1 MTTPTH
7 PEVFREGGIRPD
19 ATVEELLAALSA
31 YALDNEKDTEIEATT
46 TTPFNSTNDTM
57 QLMKLLLE
65 KGADP
70 NSPAGDSSLLHVTA
84 KLGDRH
90 AIEILLDR
98 GARIE
103 AKDKDG
109 RTALHLTASNGH
121 EATARLLLERGAE
134 IESTENDGQT
144 ALHLAA
150 RNGHVDTVRLL
161 LDREAEIEAIDE
173 NGCRAL
179 HLAARN
185 GLEDTVRLLLD
196 RGADIQ
202 EKEYELGRTALFLA
216 AIEAVH
222 EATVRLLLDRGAMW
236 ETQEWGGCDALEAAT
251 LEGHE
256 AIAQIL
262 REHGAHSWNDSESE

>member
-46 TTPFNSTNDTM
+46 TTPFISTNDTM

-70 NSPAGDSSLLHVTA
+70 NSPAGDSSLLHVAA
-84 KLGDRH
+84 KLGDRQ

-109 RTALHLTASNGH
+109 R
-121 EATARLLLERGAE
+121 
-134 IESTENDGQT
+134 T